1 MTLHGLKSSQLEGSL
16 TEELKKQVSPY
27 EQYRDLS
34 EEELFTEASVDE
46 SNAERA
52 GYSNYSYWGATLRCF
67 FQDKAAVFFLVV
79 IISVLLFTFIQPLL
93 PNQKDPKTIYND
105 ASGVQIINQQPNS
118 EFWFGTNSIG
128 QDLWSRCWAGT
139 RTSLG
144 IGFAVASVEAVLGTL
159 IGLLWGYVRKLDT
172 FFTELYNI
180 FDNVPQTL
188 VLILISYIMNPGVG
202 TIIFA
207 LCLTGWLS
215 MARFIRNMVVIIR
228 DRDYNLAS
236 RCLGTTTGRIISRNL
251 LPYLVS
257 VIALRVSLAIPEA
270 IGNEVFVTYIGIG
283 LPTERLLM
291 SQPNLR
297 YQLLFPVLILATI
310 TISLYIVGNAFA
322 DAADPKNHLR

>member
-118 EFWFGTNSIG
+118 EF
-128 QDLWSRCWAGT
+128 
-139 RTSLG
+139 
-144 IGFAVASVEAVLGTL
+144 
-159 IGLLWGYVRKLDT
+159 
-172 FFTELYNI
+172 
-180 FDNVPQTL
+180 
-188 VLILISYIMNPGVG
+188 
-202 TIIFA
+202 
-207 LCLTGWLS
+207 
-215 MARFIRNMVVIIR
+215 
-228 DRDYNLAS
+228 
-236 RCLGTTTGRIISRNL
+236 
-251 LPYLVS
+251 
-257 VIALRVSLAIPEA
+257 
-270 IGNEVFVTYIGIG
+270 
-283 LPTERLLM
+283 
-291 SQPNLR
+291 
-297 YQLLFPVLILATI
+297 
-310 TISLYIVGNAFA
+310 
-322 DAADPKNHLR
+322 

>member
-236 RCLGTTTGRIISRNL
+236 RCLG
-251 LPYLVS
+251 LVS

-283 LPTERLLM
+283 LPTDIPSLGNLVQAGRLLM